1 MHHVIAGP
9 DTQSREATAR
19 PGGGCYGGE
28 VGCGNVSMQQS
39 RLKPGQ
45 GQRRDEAA
53 VIAALKAGDESA
65 FRRVVAAHQAS
76 LLAFARTFLRDA
88 SAAEEAVQETWLA
101 LIAGI
106 ARFEERS
113 ALKSWLFAVLANI
126 ARSKARRDGR
136 TISFTDA
143 GYNEPGIDADRF
155 AGDGSWL
162 SPPGQWSEINPERIL
177 AGRQLLAHAL
187 AELEKLPPSQRAVV
201 TLRDLEGL
209 SAEEV
214 CSILELS
221 DGNQRILLH
230 RGRTRI
236 RAAIDRL
243 LSGDP
248 NAI

>member
-1 MHHVIAGP
+1 
-9 DTQSREATAR
+9 
-19 PGGGCYGGE
+19 
-28 VGCGNVSMQQS
+28 MQQS
-39 RLKPGQ
+39 RQKPGP
-45 GQRRDEAA
+45 GQRRQEASL
-53 VIAALKAGDESA
+53 IAALKAGDENA

-101 LIAGI
+101 MIAGI

-143 GYNEPGIDADRF
+143 GFNEPGVDADRF
-155 AGDGSWL
+155 SGDGSWL
-162 SPPGQWSEINPERIL
+162 SPPDKWSEINPERIL

-187 AELEKLPPSQRAVV
+187 DALERLPPSQRAVV

-209 SAEEV
+209 SAEEA

-221 DGNQRILLH
+221 EGNQRILLH

-236 RAAIDRL
+236 RAAIEAL
-243 LSGDP
+243 LAGGP
-248 NAI
+248 AAE

>member
-1 MHHVIAGP
+1 
-9 DTQSREATAR
+9 
-19 PGGGCYGGE
+19 
-28 VGCGNVSMQQS
+28 MQQS
-39 RLKPGQ
+39 RQKPGP
-45 GQRRDEAA
+45 GQRRQEASL
-53 VIAALKAGDESA
+53 IAALKAGDENA

-143 GYNEPGIDADRF
+143 GFHEPGVDADRF
-155 AGDGSWL
+155 SGDGSWL
-162 SPPGQWSEINPERIL
+162 SPPDKWSEINPERIL

-187 AELEKLPPSQRAVV
+187 DALERLPPSQRAVV

-209 SAEEV
+209 SAEEA

-221 DGNQRILLH
+221 EGNQRILLH

-236 RAAIDRL
+236 RAAIEAL
-243 LSGDP
+243 LAGGP
-248 NAI
+248 AAE

>member
-1 MHHVIAGP
+1 
-9 DTQSREATAR
+9 
-19 PGGGCYGGE
+19 
-28 VGCGNVSMQQS
+28 MQQS
-39 RLKPGQ
+39 RQKPGP
-45 GQRRDEAA
+45 GQRRHEASL
-53 VIAALKAGDESA
+53 IAALKAGDKNA

-143 GYNEPGIDADRF
+143 GFHEPGVDADRF
-155 AGDGSWL
+155 SGDGSWL
-162 SPPGQWSEINPERIL
+162 SPPDKWSEINPERIL

-187 AELEKLPPSQRAVV
+187 DALERLPPSQRAVV

-209 SAEEV
+209 SAEEA

-221 DGNQRILLH
+221 EGNQRILLH

-236 RAAIDRL
+236 RAAIEAL
-243 LSGDP
+243 LAGGP
-248 NAI
+248 AAE